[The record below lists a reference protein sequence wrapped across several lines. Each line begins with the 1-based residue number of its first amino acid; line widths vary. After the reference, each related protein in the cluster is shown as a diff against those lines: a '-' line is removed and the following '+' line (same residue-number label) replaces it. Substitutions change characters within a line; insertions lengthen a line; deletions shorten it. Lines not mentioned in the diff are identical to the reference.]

1 MTRNEIFGAM
11 HGSLA
16 IVGAAVNLAL
26 LAGFAW
32 GAMKLSFLSSGAFH
46 EAGGVPDITYGA
58 LQAMA
63 IDPALPSR
71 AAGYATAWFAA
82 VGAGG
87 CAFMTALGLRWAYH
101 GLTRIILRLRG

>member
-16 IVGAAVNLAL
+16 FVGAAVNIAL

-32 GAMKLSFLSSGAFH
+32 GAMKLSSLSSGAFQA
-46 EAGGVPDITYGA
+46 AGGVPDITSGA
-58 LQAMA
+58 LQSMA
-63 IDPALPSR
+63 LDPALPSK
-71 AAGYATAWFAA
+71 AADYATAWFAA

-87 CAFMTALGLRWAYH
+87 CAFMTALGMRWAYH
-101 GLTRIILRLRG
+101 GISRILLSLRG

>member
-1 MTRNEIFGAM
+1 MTRNEIFGGM

-16 IVGAAVNLAL
+16 CVGAAVNLAL

-32 GAMKLSFLSSGAFH
+32 GTIKLSALSSRAFH
-46 EAGGVPDITYGA
+46 AAGGLPDITASA
-58 LQAMA
+58 LESMA
-63 IDPALPSR
+63 LDPVLPSK
-71 AAGYATAWFAA
+71 AADYATAWFAA

-101 GLTRIILRLRG
+101 GLSRILLSLRG

>member
-16 IVGAAVNLAL
+16 FVGAAVNIAL

-32 GAMKLSFLSSGAFH
+32 GAMKLSSLSSGAFH
-46 EAGGVPDITYGA
+46 AAGGMPDITAGA
-58 LQAMA
+58 LQSMA
-63 IDPALPSR
+63 LDPALPSKV
-71 AAGYATAWFAA
+71 ANYAKGWFTA

-101 GLTRIILRLRG
+101 GLSRILLNLRG

>member
-1 MTRNEIFGAM
+1 MTKNELVGAV
-11 HGSLA
+11 HGPLA
-16 IVGAAVNLAL
+16 FVGAAVNLAL
-26 LAGFAW
+26 LAGFSW
-32 GAMKLSFLSSGAFH
+32 GTIKLSDISSVAFH
-46 EAGGVPDITYGA
+46 AAGGVPDISSGA

-63 IDPALPSR
+63 LDPDLPSK

-101 GLTRIILRLRG
+101 GLSRILLSLRD

>member
-16 IVGAAVNLAL
+16 FVGAAVNIAL

-32 GAMKLSFLSSGAFH
+32 GAMKLSAMSSGAFH
-46 EAGGVPDITYGA
+46 AAGGVPDISSGA

-63 IDPALPSR
+63 LDPGLPSK

-101 GLTRIILRLRG
+101 GLSRILLGLKG